1 MKNISKVVLGVAT
14 AGVLALSMAAPASAA
29 RWHRGG
35 AVAAGV
41 ATGLVAGAVI
51 ASQQPRYYGDSYYY
65 DDDSYVAPSYGYYEQ
80 SPAQTQRRYFQ
91 GRDDT
96 NTNGNW

>member
-14 AGVLALSMAAPASAA
+14 ASVLALSLASPASA

-65 DDDSYVAPSYGYYEQ
+65 DDSYAAPSYGYYDEYPQ
-80 SPAQTQRRYFQ
+80 SSSQRYYQ
-91 GRDDT
+91 GRADT